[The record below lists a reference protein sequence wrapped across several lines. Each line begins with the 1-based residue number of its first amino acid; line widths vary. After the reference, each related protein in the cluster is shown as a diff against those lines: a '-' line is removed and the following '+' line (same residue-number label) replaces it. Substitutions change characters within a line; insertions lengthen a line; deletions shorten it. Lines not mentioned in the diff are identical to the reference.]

1 VGFLHRSQAPLAEKA
16 WQEIDDAVSQILRA
30 QLRGR
35 AVVDVDG
42 PLGLEAAAVG
52 LGRLDVGAN
61 PEPGK
66 VGWGVH
72 RVQPLIEVRVDFEL
86 DRWELDNLARGAED
100 VDLGPA
106 EDAATAVARFED
118 NAVFN
123 GFQDGSITGLATL
136 AEHEPVALPLDRD
149 GFLESVAR
157 GILAL
162 RDAGIDGPYA
172 LVLGKEAYHFLATQ
186 TGGYPLEKQ
195 VRSLLDAPVI
205 YAPVVDGAVL
215 VSQRGGDFAL
225 TLGQDLVVGYEGRS
239 SDKVM
244 LFLTESFTFRVIEP
258 GACLALPLNAQKRAK
273 TSRR

>member
-1 VGFLHRSQAPLAEKA
+1 MGFLHRSQAPLAEKA

-35 AVVDVDG
+35 AVVDVDA

-72 RVQPLIEVRVDFEL
+72 RVQPLVEVRVDFEL

-123 GFQDGSITGLATL
+123 GFQDASITGLTTL

-172 LVLGKEAYHFLATQ
+172 LALGKEAYRFLATQ
-186 TGGYPLEKQ
+186 TGGYPLEK
-195 VRSLLDAPVI
+195 RS
-205 YAPVVDGAVL
+205 
-215 VSQRGGDFAL
+215 
-225 TLGQDLVVGYEGRS
+225 
-239 SDKVM
+239 
-244 LFLTESFTFRVIEP
+244 
-258 GACLALPLNAQKRAK
+258 GACWTPR
-273 TSRR
+273 